1 MTNTVRFI
9 EIDGTG
15 KQISV
20 RNINRESI
28 AKCPSFILVA
38 AHYRADGSCRH
49 DEKICEE
56 LGCKN
61 SKVKEEIYCSEHMAF
76 LGPETG
82 GVYVGL

>member
-1 MTNTVRFI
+1 MTDTVRFI
-9 EIDGTG
+9 ELDGTG
-15 KQISV
+15 KQTV
-20 RNINRESI
+20 RDINRESI

-61 SKVKEEIYCSEHMAF
+61 SKIKEEIYCSEHMAI
-76 LGPETG
+76 LEG
-82 GVYVGL
+82 GVYV